1 MSGQATCSGARRQCT
16 YPFREKNI
24 KIDNVNSGRFPSTG
38 SVIVVRH
45 NVVIGNEGECLT
57 SQIEIFPD
65 HFDLDHGQK
74 SHPKR
79 SIVELLIIK
88 KYGSAG

>member
-1 MSGQATCSGARRQCT
+1 
-16 YPFREKNI
+16 
-24 KIDNVNSGRFPSTG
+24 
-38 SVIVVRH
+38 VVRH